1 MKGVMGLLTA
11 VALGV
16 VGALCNFVYLA
27 QKARDLEHID
37 FIGIADEVQINPG
50 DKFKESDLIPISI
63 PRPSVGN
70 LEKAAVLYSDWRTV
84 VGMAATRSYI
94 PGEVILRQDLRTP
107 PPLDIKKLLGENE
120 RVMWIPVDTRTFV
133 PSLVNP
139 GDLVSF
145 LVPKQIAP
153 ALPPPVE
160 GEEPLAPR
168 PQPQIQRGGSDILGP
183 FRILALGNRMGSSE
197 VLRAA
202 GQNAQQE
209 NVIAIAVEVKNG
221 VMSDSGQKLSDLLRM
236 TNFQQVQV
244 QLLPAPGGKGK

>member
-70 LEKAAVLYSDWRTV
+70 LEKAAVLYADWRTV

-94 PGEVILRQDLRTP
+94 PGEIILRQDLRTP

-120 RVMWIPVDTRTFV
+120 SVMWIPVDTRTFV

-145 LVPKQIAP
+145 SIPKQVTP

-160 GEEPLAPR
+160 GQEPLAPR
-168 PQPQIQRGGSDILGP
+168 PQTQRGAIDTLGP

-209 NVIAIAVEVKNG
+209 NVMAIAVEIRNG
-221 VMSDSGQKLSDLLRM
+221 VLSDAGQKLSDLLRV

-244 QLLPAPGGKGK
+244 FLHSAPGGKGK